1 MDAIDQKILTMLQ
14 KNARTPL
21 KVLAEAVFLS
31 SPAVS
36 ARIRNLEAQGILT
49 GYQAQV
55 DQYRLGYHI
64 RAYVLLEMTPDR
76 RESFVKQIVKEP
88 HVLECSHITGEYS
101 MLLKVAFKSTVEL
114 DGFVG
119 RLQKFGRTQTQIV
132 FSTPIE
138 ARGVQATEDNR

>member
-1 MDAIDQKILTMLQ
+1 MDAIYQKILTMLQ

-55 DQYRLGYHI
+55 YQYRWGYHI